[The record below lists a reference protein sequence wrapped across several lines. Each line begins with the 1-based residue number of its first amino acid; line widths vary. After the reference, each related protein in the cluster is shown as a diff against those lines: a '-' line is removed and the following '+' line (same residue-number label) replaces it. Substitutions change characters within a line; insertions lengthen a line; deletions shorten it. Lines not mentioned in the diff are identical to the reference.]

1 MRNEQREAAKMKP
14 IHIIFGL
21 IAIVGL
27 ILAANSLFVVKE
39 TERTLVLALGKV
51 EKQIAEP
58 GLYMKKPF
66 IQQIV
71 KFDDRILYVDS
82 QPEEIVTADKKRLVV
97 DTFMRWRIQGAV
109 KFYETQRTMS
119 AGRAQLNTIM
129 SSATK
134 RTLARHPAQEVI
146 SGDRSTIMNAILVE
160 ARSEAERFGIHVID
174 VRIKRVDLPQENSL
188 AIYNRMRAER
198 NKEAKEI
205 RAGGE
210 EEAQR
215 IRATAEKTRTILLA
229 DAEKK
234 AQILRGEGDA
244 KAIAIFADA
253 FGQDAEFYGLSRTL
267 EAYENSLARSG
278 TTLVVD
284 PDVDFLKLMENTNR

>member
-1 MRNEQREAAKMKP
+1 MKP
-14 IHIIFGL
+14 IHAVFGL
-21 IAIVGL
+21 LAVIAL
-27 ILAANSLFVVKE
+27 ILLANSAFVVKE

-51 EKQIAEP
+51 DRQIDEA
-58 GLYMKKPF
+58 GLYFRKPF
-66 IQQIV
+66 VQQIV
-71 KFDDRILYVDS
+71 KYDNRVLYVDS
-82 QPEEIVTADKKRLVV
+82 QPEEIVTKDKKRLLV
-97 DTFMRWRIQGAV
+97 DTFMRWQIVDAV

-134 RTLARHPAQEVI
+134 RTLARHDAQEVI
-146 SGDRSTIMNAILVE
+146 SGERRTIMNAILE
-160 ARSEAERFGIHVID
+160 AARSEADRFGIQVVD

-215 IRATAEKTRTILLA
+215 IRAKAEKERTVILA
-229 DAEKK
+229 DAEKQ
-234 AQILRGEGDA
+234 AQVLRGEGDA
-244 KAIAIFADA
+244 KAIKIFADA
-253 FGQDAEFYGLSRTL
+253 FGQDEDFYRLSRTL
-267 EAYENSLARSG
+267 EAYSKSLAKQG
-278 TTLVVD
+278 TTFVVD
-284 PDVDFLKLMENTNR
+284 PEVDFLKLMENVNIQ

>member
-1 MRNEQREAAKMKP
+1 MKP
-14 IHIIFGL
+14 IHVIFSL

-27 ILAANSLFVVKE
+27 ILLANSAFTVKE

-51 EKQIAEP
+51 DRQIEEP
-58 GLYMKKPF
+58 GLYFKKPF

-71 KFDDRILYVDS
+71 KFDNRVLYVDS
-82 QPEEIVTADKKRLVV
+82 QPEEIVTKDKKRLLV
-97 DTFMRWRIQGAV
+97 DTFMRWQIVDAV

-119 AGRAQLNTIM
+119 AGRSQLNTIM

-134 RTLARHPAQEVI
+134 RTLARHDAQSVI
-146 SGDRSTIMNAILVE
+146 SGERRTIMNAILKA
-160 ARSEAERFGIHVID
+160 ARSEADRFGIQVVD
-174 VRIKRVDLPQENSL
+174 VRIKRVDLPEENSL

-205 RAGGE
+205 RAGGA

-215 IRATAEKTRTILLA
+215 IRAKAEKERTVLLA
-229 DAEKK
+229 DAEKQ

-244 KAIAIFADA
+244 QAIKIFADA
-253 FGQDAEFYGLSRTL
+253 FGQDVEFYRLSRTFD
-267 EAYENSLARSG
+267 AYSASLAKQGS
-278 TTLVVD
+278 TFVLD
-284 PDVDFLKLMENTNR
+284 PDVDFLKLLESVDRK

>member
-1 MRNEQREAAKMKP
+1 MKP
-14 IHIIFGL
+14 IHIIL
-21 IAIVGL
+21 SLAAIVGL
-27 ILAANSLFVVKE
+27 ILLANSAFVVKE

-51 EKQIAEP
+51 DRQLETP
-58 GLYMKKPF
+58 GLYFKKPF

-71 KFDDRILYVDS
+71 KYDDRVLYVDS

-97 DTFMRWRIQGAV
+97 DAFMRWRIDDAV

-129 SSATK
+129 SSSTK
-134 RTLARHPAQEVI
+134 RTLARHNAQDVI
-146 SGDRSTIMNAILVE
+146 SGERRTIMDAILE
-160 ARSEAERFGIHVID
+160 ASRDEAERFGIRVMD
-174 VRIKRVDLPQENSL
+174 VRIKRVDLPKENSL

-215 IRATAEKTRTILLA
+215 IRATAEKKRTVLLA
-229 DAEKK
+229 EAEKK
-234 AQILRGEGDA
+234 AQQLRGEGDA
-244 KAIAIFADA
+244 KAIKTFADA
-253 FGQDAEFYGLSRTL
+253 FEQGADFYRLSRTL
-267 EAYENSLARSG
+267 EAYSNSLAKEGS
-278 TTLVVD
+278 TFVLD
-284 PDVDFLKLMENTNR
+284 PDVDFLKLMESVNLQ